1 MYIISFV
8 LPDPLTE
15 DNCIVMVTRTDDVD
29 DAGDM
34 AKVSL
39 DKYHQS
45 WFQTI
50 FIQSGLMQIV
60 KMRMR
65 VRWLGGRETIF
76 MGLHLFS
83 QYSINN
89 KQ

>member
-8 LPDPLTE
+8 LPGPVTE

-29 DAGDM
+29 NAGDT

-60 KMRMR
+60 GDEQGA
-65 VRWLGGRETIF
+65 VVGAGA
-76 MGLHLFS
+76 
-83 QYSINN
+83 QYL
-89 KQ
+89 

>member
-1 MYIISFV
+1 MV
-8 LPDPLTE
+8 
-15 DNCIVMVTRTDDVD
+15 VTRRTDEVDDV
-29 DAGDM
+29 GDT
-34 AKVSL
+34 AKASL
-39 DKYHQS
+39 DKYHRS
-45 WFQTI
+45 WVQTI